1 MNPSPPIS
9 VSSVF
14 NIPGGPAASLAH
26 RPLGARIPDGTHAV
40 CVSLPTMAD
49 VVGYE
54 EGRAETREHV
64 KTGYPRFM
72 RHPYVGRAALAL
84 ATEFGL
90 LGRALFPVCSRLAA
104 QECVNFTGGASA
116 RIDPAPGGWFLVSY
130 APGDTGAAARAKSY
144 LQHTGAQISSR
155 QAEDWLVAR
164 GELTAAQPEALVDAD
179 PAGVVRAALAP
190 YVAPATGDDLVFCRA
205 GMAAFHAAYK
215 AASAVQTPKGRKLWV
230 QLGWL
235 YVDTTEI
242 MKKFGAPDD
251 TYVLLGDVHD
261 RAGIEAFFAE
271 HGADIA
277 AVVTEFPTNPL
288 IRTADIAW
296 LAALCLKHGALRL
309 FDPSSA
315 GLVNVNLLPH
325 ADLVVASLTK
335 YSGNAGDVMI
345 GAVVVNPAGPH
356 AAALRRELRYAAAPP
371 YARDLA
377 RLAAQ
382 IGDMPA
388 VADAINANTVALVR
402 FLETHPGVRRVHWA
416 YSPASAAH
424 YAQIARGENRPGALI
439 TLELTGPVARFYD
452 RLRCAKGPSFG
463 TTFTIACPF
472 LYLAHYDLVTTPA
485 GRAKLLAL
493 DLDPELIRVSVGAEP
508 IDALIAAFA
517 EALR

>member
-1 MNPSPPIS
+1 MTS
-9 VSSVF
+9 VNSVL
-14 NIPGGPAASLAH
+14 NNVNGSAAASLAH
-26 RPLGARIPDGTHAV
+26 HPLGARIPESTHAV

-49 VVGYE
+49 VIGYE
-54 EGRAETREHV
+54 EGRPETREHV

-72 RHPYVGRAALAL
+72 RHPYVERAALVY
-84 ATEFGL
+84 ATELGL
-90 LGRALFPVCSRLAA
+90 LGRALYPVCSRIAA
-104 QECVNFTGGASA
+104 QECVNFTGGATV
-116 RIDPAPGGWFLVSY
+116 RIDPAPGGWFLISY
-130 APGDTGAAARAKSY
+130 AGTDTEAAARAKSF

-155 QAEDWLVAR
+155 EAEDWLVGR
-164 GELTAAQPEALVDAD
+164 GVLPAAQPEALVSGDA
-179 PAGVVRAALAP
+179 PARVREALAP
-190 YVAPATGDDLVFCRA
+190 YIAPAGAGDVVLCRA

-215 AASAVQTPKGRKLWV
+215 AARAVQTPKGRKRWV

-242 MKKFGAPDD
+242 MKKFGAPDES
-251 TYVLLGDVHD
+251 YVLLGDVHD

-288 IRTADIAW
+288 LQTADIAW
-296 LAALCLKHGALRL
+296 LAALCLKYGVLRL

-315 GLVNVNLLPH
+315 GLVNVDLLPH

-356 AAALRRELRYAAAPP
+356 AGTLRRELKYAAQAP
-371 YARDLA
+371 YARDVA

-382 IGDMPA
+382 IGAMPA

-402 FLETHPGVRRVHWA
+402 FLETHPAVRRVWWA
-416 YSPASAAH
+416 YSPECAAN
-424 YAQIARGENRPGALI
+424 YAAIARGEARPGALL
-439 TLELTGPVARFYD
+439 TLELNGPVARFYD

-472 LYLAHYDLVTTPA
+472 VYLAHYDLVTTPE
-485 GRAKLLAL
+485 GRAKLQSLR
-493 DLDPELIRVSVGAEP
+493 LDPELIRVSVGAEP
-508 IDALIAAFA
+508 TDALLGVFA
-517 EALR
+517 DALR